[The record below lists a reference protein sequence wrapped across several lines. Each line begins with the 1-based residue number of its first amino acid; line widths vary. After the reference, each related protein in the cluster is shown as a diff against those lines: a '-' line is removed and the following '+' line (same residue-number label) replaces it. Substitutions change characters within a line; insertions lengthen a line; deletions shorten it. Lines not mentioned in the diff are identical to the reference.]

1 MKKIHLLL
9 IKSFIRPFTVTFFIV
24 MFILLM
30 FFLFKYVDEFI
41 GKGFEWY
48 TILEIMMYQSAVNVA
63 MALPLAILL
72 SSIMTFGTLGENYEL
87 VAIKSAGISLQKAMR
102 PLFLLVISLSIASFF
117 FSDYMLPKA
126 NAKYFTL
133 LYDMRNKKLSFLIK
147 PGVFNTSISN
157 YAIKV
162 ERKGV
167 VNPDSLFGIMIYDH
181 TNASDRGVPTLIL
194 AKRGRMT
201 KTEDGNTMIIK
212 LADGVRYEESKGN
225 ANSYNPRQTLTRMRF
240 KETEV
245 KLDFSSFTSFNRTD
259 EERFQDNAPMLN
271 LKGLVKRADSLNKAV
286 DSLNLITKMNADSY
300 YKQSSY
306 TKGYTKIKSVPKVI
320 KANIM
325 DAIPKKD
332 RSTTIQNAIDLTST
346 LQQVVNNRMIE
357 YDLKQ
362 KEILKSKIEYQR
374 KFTLAISCLLLFF
387 IGAPL
392 GAIIRKGGLGLP
404 VVIAV
409 VFFLVYHIISTVA
422 EKSAK
427 EGSLDHV
434 FGMWMAVIILT
445 PLGVFLTYKATV
457 DSAIF
462 DIDYYKQIVIGL
474 FKKARDIVRGT
485 KNRQVS

>member
-1 MKKIHLLL
+1 
-9 IKSFIRPFTVTFFIV
+9 

-102 PLFLLVISLSIASFF
+102 PLFVLVISLSVASFF

-126 NAKYFTL
+126 NSKYYSL

-147 PGVFNTSISN
+147 PGVFNTSITN

-162 ERKGV
+162 DRKGL

-181 TNASDRGVPTLIL
+181 TKVNDPRGVPTILL
-194 AKRGRMT
+194 AKKGRMI
-201 KTEDGNTMIIK
+201 KTEDGSTMILK
-212 LADGVRYEESKGN
+212 LIDGIRYEESRGN
-225 ANSYNPRQTLTRMRF
+225 GSTAYNPRQAYTRMRF
-240 KETEV
+240 QETEV

-259 EERFQDNAPMLN
+259 EEKFQDNAPMLN
-271 LKGLVKRADSLNKAV
+271 LRGLTKRADSLSKTI
-286 DSLNLITKMNADSY
+286 DSLNKATKVNAGSY
-300 YKQSSY
+300 YKQNHY
-306 TKGYTKIKSVPKVI
+306 VKGYTKTKAAIKRIRENIIDVI
-320 KANIM
+320 
-325 DAIPKKD
+325 PPKD
-332 RSTTIQNAIDLTST
+332 RYSTIQNAIDLTSS
-346 LQQVVNNRMIE
+346 LQQVVNNRIME

-362 KEILKSKIEYQR
+362 KEVLKSKIEYQR
-374 KFTLAISCLLLFF
+374 KFTLAVSCLLLFF

-409 VFFLVYHIISTVA
+409 VFFLIYHIISTVA

-434 FGMWMAVIILT
+434 FGMWMAVIVLT
-445 PLGVFLTYKATV
+445 PLGIFLTYKATV

-462 DIDYYKQIVIGL
+462 DIDYYKQILVNL
-474 FKKARDIVRGT
+474 FKKVFRQKTQGT
-485 KNRQVS
+485 A

>member
-1 MKKIHLLL
+1 
-9 IKSFIRPFTVTFFIV
+9 

-30 FFLFKYVDEFI
+30 FFLFKYIDEFI

-102 PLFLLVISLSIASFF
+102 PLFILVISLSIASFF

-126 NAKYFTL
+126 NSKYFTL
-133 LYDMRNKKLSFLIK
+133 LWDMRNKKLSFLIK
-147 PGVFNTSISN
+147 PGVFNTSVTN

-162 ERKGV
+162 ERKGI

-181 TNASDRGVPTLIL
+181 TNVESRGVPKIIL
-194 AKRGRMT
+194 AKKGRMI
-201 KTEDGNTMIIK
+201 KTTDGNTMILK
-212 LADGVRYEESKGN
+212 LVDGIRYEESKGN
-225 ANSYNPRQTLTRMRF
+225 GSASYNPRQALIRMRF

-259 EERFQDNAPMLN
+259 EEHFRDNAPMLN
-271 LKGLVKRADSLNKAV
+271 LKGIDKRIDSLNRQIDTVNIA
-286 DSLNLITKMNADSY
+286 TKQNATSY
-300 YKQSSY
+300 YKQTSY
-306 TKGYTKIKSVPKVI
+306 VKGYTKIKTAPKKIKGNILDVI
-320 KANIM
+320 
-325 DAIPKKD
+325 PQKD
-332 RSTTIQNAIDLTST
+332 RSSTIQNAMDLTTT
-346 LQQVVNNRMIE
+346 LQQVVNNRLID

-362 KEILKSKIEYQR
+362 MEVLKSKIEYQR
-374 KFTLAISCLLLFF
+374 KFTLAVSCLLLFF

-409 VFFLVYHIISTVA
+409 VFFLIYHIISTVA

-445 PLGVFLTYKATV
+445 PLGIFLTYKATV

-462 DIDYYKQIVIGL
+462 DIDYYKQLVL
-474 FKKARDIVRGT
+474 NVFKRL
-485 KNRQVS
+485 NRKKPGAGNVTTR

>member
-1 MKKIHLLL
+1 
-9 IKSFIRPFTVTFFIV
+9 
-24 MFILLM
+24 M

-126 NAKYFTL
+126 NSKYYTL
-133 LYDMRNKKLSFLIK
+133 LWDMRNKKLSFLIK
-147 PGVFNTSISN
+147 PGVFNTSVSN
-157 YAIKV
+157 YSIRV
-162 ERKGV
+162 ERKGI
-167 VNPDSLFGIMIYDH
+167 VNPDSLFGLIIYDH
-181 TNASDRGVPTLIL
+181 TGDGGVPTQIL
-194 AKRGRMT
+194 AKKGRMI
-201 KTEDGNTMIIK
+201 KTDDGNVMIMK
-212 LADGVRYEESKGN
+212 LTDGIRYEETKG
-225 ANSYNPRQTLTRMRF
+225 SGTYNPRQVLTRMRF

-245 KLDFSSFTSFNRTD
+245 KLDLSSFTNFNRTD

-271 LKGLVKRADSLNKAV
+271 LKGLVKRADSLGRTI
-286 DSLNLITKMNADSY
+286 DSLNKTTKLNADSY
-300 YKQSSY
+300 YKQNSFV
-306 TKGYTKIKSVPKVI
+306 KGYTKIKTVPARI
-320 KANIM
+320 KGNII

-332 RSTTIQNAIDLTST
+332 RSTTIQNAVDLTST

-362 KEILKSKIEYQR
+362 KEILKSNIEYQR
-374 KFTLAISCLLLFF
+374 KFTLAASCLLLFF

-409 VFFLVYHIISTVA
+409 IFFLIYHIISTVA

-427 EGSLDHV
+427 EGSLDYV

-445 PLGVFLTYKATV
+445 PLGIFLTYKATV

-462 DIDYYKQIVIGL
+462 DIDYYKQLIIGL
-474 FKKARDIVRGT
+474 FKRLRG
-485 KNRQVS
+485 KSRGAGSHQPS

>member
-1 MKKIHLLL
+1 
-9 IKSFIRPFTVTFFIV
+9 

-30 FFLFKYVDEFI
+30 FFLFKWIDEFI

-48 TILEIMMYQSAVNVA
+48 TILEIMMYQAAISVA

-87 VAIKSAGISLQKAMR
+87 VAIKSAGISLRKAMQ
-102 PLFLLVISLSIASFF
+102 PLLIFVIGLSLASFY

-126 NAKYFTL
+126 NRKYYSL

-147 PGVFNTSISN
+147 PGVFNTSIPN

-162 ERKGV
+162 ERKGI

-181 TNASDRGVPTLIL
+181 TGGSGIATITLAKKGRMIKTQDGNVLIL
-194 AKRGRMT
+194 KLI
-201 KTEDGNTMIIK
+201 DGI
-212 LADGVRYEESKGN
+212 RYEESKGGGN
-225 ANSYNPRQTLTRMRF
+225 ALPRQTLMRMRF
-240 KETEV
+240 KETEI
-245 KLDFSSFTSFNRTD
+245 KLDFSSLSGFNRTE

-271 LKGLVKRADSLNKAV
+271 LKGLVKRADSLNKTI
-286 DSLNLITKMNADSY
+286 DSLNVTTAINAGSY
-300 YKQSSY
+300 YKQTRY
-306 TKGYTKIKSVPKVI
+306 VKGYTRIKVKPKVI
-320 KANIM
+320 RTDILNS
-325 DAIPKKD
+325 IPAD
-332 RSTTIQNAIDLTST
+332 MRATAIQNGIDLTST
-346 LQQVVNNRMIE
+346 LQQVVNNRLME
-357 YDLKQ
+357 YDLRK
-362 KEILKSKIEYQR
+362 KEVMKSDIEYQR
-374 KFTLAISCLLLFF
+374 KFTLAVSCLLLFF

-409 VFFLVYHIISTVA
+409 VFFLIYHIISTVA

-434 FGMWMAVIILT
+434 FGMWMAIIVLT

-462 DIDYYKQIVIGL
+462 DIDYYKQLLLNL
-474 FKKARDIVRGT
+474 FKRKKKGSKLVI
-485 KNRQVS
+485 